1 MWGNKVIVKVR
12 TTEGINEVRKM
23 KKQDKSMQEWRE
35 NESSRWEDRWAS

>member
-1 MWGNKVIVKVR
+1 MWGKKVIVKVR
-12 TTEGINEVRKM
+12 TMEGINKVRKK